1 MQREQGNY
9 ASVGLGAALGAA
21 RYPQDC
27 PAPNS
32 QSPLSAV
39 IDTLRRKT
47 GSLEQLF
54 EAMQVKLGPVLVSV
68 PEQPEKCGS
77 GITGPQSAITMELS
91 EIEYRLG
98 VLCRK
103 IDVLLTRIEV

>member
-1 MQREQGNY
+1 
-9 ASVGLGAALGAA
+9 
-21 RYPQDC
+21 
-27 PAPNS
+27 
-32 QSPLSAV
+32 
-39 IDTLRRKT
+39 
-47 GSLEQLF
+47 
-54 EAMQVKLGPVLVSV
+54 V

-77 GITGPQSAITMELS
+77 GITGQQSAITMELS